1 MLARERSPSLSVEN
15 NENLRRDWCAL
26 RRVSYNKDVRTQNH
40 LHLPRPTNAELEIL
54 RVLWR
59 RGPSTV
65 REVCDDL
72 SKTGYTTILKLLQIM
87 AEKGLVERE
96 MENRAHLYRAK
107 SSEDVTQQSLVDD
120 LLERAFGGSAQKL
133 VLRALNAKKTSPED
147 LAEIRS
153 LLDRLEEEL

>member
-1 MLARERSPSLSVEN
+1 
-15 NENLRRDWCAL
+15 
-26 RRVSYNKDVRTQNH
+26 
-40 LHLPRPTNAELEIL
+40 
-54 RVLWR
+54 
-59 RGPSTV
+59 V